1 MQLTKSIFVSK
12 EGKPFLG
19 IIISK
24 GDYTG
29 QILLLLLL
37 NCLQICLT
45 TPKLQQSYISC
56 KMLISEFVPAG
67 RIQLTNTS
75 RGESNHFEVCS
86 SESLFVFVLL
96 KFETQNPKC

>member
-1 MQLTKSIFVSK
+1 MNAVRKRYFCLQ
-12 EGKPFLG
+12 GKPFLG

-24 GDYTG
+24 RDYTG

-45 TPKLQQSYISC
+45 TLKPQHSYISC
-56 KMLISEFVPAG
+56 KVFISGFVPAG

-75 RGESNHFEVCS
+75 KGESKHFEVCS
-86 SESLFVFVLL
+86 SKSLFVFVLL
-96 KFETQNPKC
+96 KFEMQEAKC